1 MQTAD
6 GRRSCVTM
14 RWITLLATAAALAPK
29 DDKQLALWL
38 LEPSR
43 TIDEVRAGAETLAAR
58 PPTQPC
64 DALALC
70 MASWAASQKQ
80 QGDLLPK
87 LAAKLARRESAS
99 FEVPSMRESR
109 RWRDGG
115 RSPRRENVTH
125 WSTSAQTRTLA
136 RCAEALEPCRA
147 TSVWLFEEQ
156 GVERVDGVRR
166 RHRRASRRKGH
177 GEHAQVEAARSD
189 APDAFQGLF
198 AALEEACR
206 GKRLSVDQRCGNQ
219 RRVDGVTQSTTHTVD
234 AGNFAVVSRSFA
246 AAREVGACADDA
258 APFRGAAP
266 ADVSEAC
273 LRSLDAHAATER
285 LGALDDFAVYSASD
299 VIDRA
304 DADELL
310 RLAEDQ
316 WTASAAAGDAT
327 NNYRTSE
334 TASLRDDASR
344 ASKAVDR
351 VAARA
356 PLFGR
361 GAAFVSS
368 PATRRKTLRHTQRET
383 RRWRGEGHDEK
394 RPR

>member
-1 MQTAD
+1 MQEQQYKSSRNAVA
-6 GRRSCVTM
+6 RKM
-14 RWITLLATAAALAPK
+14 RWQLLLATAAALSPPK
-29 DDKQLALWL
+29 DDRSLALWL

-80 QGDLLPK
+80 QGDLMGTLATK
-87 LAAKLARRESAS
+87 LAPRLSEA
-99 FEVPSMRESR
+99 V
-109 RWRDGG
+109 D
-115 RSPRRENVTH
+115 SP
-125 WSTSAQTRTLA
+125 
-136 RCAEALEPCRA
+136 RCAEVLSNTARA
-147 TSVWLFEEQ
+147 F
-156 GVERVDGVRR
+156 
-166 RHRRASRRKGH
+166 A
-177 GEHAQVEAARSD
+177 VEAARSD

-198 AALEEACR
+198 AALEEACHS
-206 GKRLSVDQRCGNQ
+206 KRLS
-219 RRVDGVTQSTTHTVD
+219 VD

-285 LGALDDFAVYSASD
+285 LGALEDFAVYAASD

-316 WTASAAAGDAT
+316 WTASAAAGDST
-327 NNYRTSE
+327 NDYRTSE

-356 PLFGR
+356 AALFGLPR
-361 GAAFVSS
+361 SCCETLQLVRYASPAAFYKPHLDCLEEAGQVLLGGQRVGTVLVYLNDVADGG
-368 PATRRKTLRHTQRET
+368 ATRFPALGLEVAPRELQAVAWANVRADGVPDVRARHEALPTTATKVAVNCWVRAFP
-383 RRWRGEGHDEK
+383 GADAL
-394 RPR
+394 